1 MEGKQKKCPVC
12 KKTLGEDAVAHIL
25 VGHGPLVPD
34 AKKRIKTRKMLSRLH
49 RRLEERG
56 FSEIDAHLIVRM
68 VAEELRKLGLT

>member
-1 MEGKQKKCPVC
+1 MSGKQEKCPVC

-34 AKKRIKTRKMLSRLH
+34 AKKRMKTKKMLPRLH
-49 RRLEERG
+49 CRLEERG
-56 FSEIDAHLIVRM
+56 FSEVDAHLIVRM

>member
-1 MEGKQKKCPVC
+1 MSDKQEKCPVC

-34 AKKRIKTRKMLSRLH
+34 AKKRMKARKMLSRLH